1 MNYNIRADIK
11 PRRILNAGFK
21 TARGLEAEL
30 GITFS
35 DGGSASPPYLGEYTV
50 TPTAR
55 EQTLNTKGFLMLN
68 DVSILGIPFSVTE
81 NQSKGNTV
89 FIG

>member
-21 TARGLEAEL
+21 TVRGLEAEL

-55 EQTLNTKGFLMLN
+55 EQLTAAGSTRKPTFHSQTK
-68 DVSILGIPFSVTE
+68 
-81 NQSKGNTV
+81 K
-89 FIG
+89 